1 MLVAAS
7 SKAGV
12 TEREAFYDILTRLS
26 DPSQKLVFLKKI
38 KNIPAGV
45 ATTQSTSASPS
56 YREGMSS
63 KLQRGAQ
70 AQLPALADDTATQW
84 LCNPNRREYAN
95 LRLKILHSK

>member
-12 TEREAFYDILTRLS
+12 TEREAFYDILT
-26 DPSQKLVFLKKI
+26 DPSQKVVFLKKI

-56 YREGMSS
+56 YKMGMSS
-63 KLQRGAQ
+63 REELKQSFQ
-70 AQLPALADDTATQW
+70 HWWMTLP
-84 LCNPNRREYAN
+84 
-95 LRLKILHSK
+95 HSGCIIQTGENMQTSG